1 MDRVHDLSAPLK
13 RLLPTLLL
21 ALPACASVPDGPVL
35 VVQTSGGEEVGASTS
50 HGVVFAGRTA
60 SKGVARVLVFF
71 GDGPS
76 VETGEIEEAG
86 SGLFTIPVEI
96 AVPTAEISV
105 EPLAPGETLHLAGR
119 SDGVT
124 WRGKGRVAA
133 SGGAG
138 GIETSEGIPP
148 EGALAFRREEG
159 RWRLSGIVAPAEP
172 GPATIL
178 GPEALWR
185 ILLRPRPLG
194 PPPHPPKRPDVR

>member
-1 MDRVHDLSAPLK
+1 MRILRTL
-13 RLLPTLLL
+13 LLL

-35 VVQTSGGEEVGASTS
+35 VVQTSGGEEIGASTN
-50 HGVVFAGRTA
+50 HGVIFAGRTA

-86 SGLFTIPVEI
+86 PGLFTVPVELL
-96 AVPTAEISV
+96 VPTAEISV
-105 EPLAPGETLHLAGR
+105 EPLAPGETVHLAGR
-119 SDGVT
+119 RDGVT

-133 SGGAG
+133 SGGVG
-138 GIETSEGIPP
+138 GIEASGGIPP
-148 EGALAFRREEG
+148 EGALAFRKEEG
-159 RWRLSGIVAPAEP
+159 QWRLSGFVAPAES
-172 GPATIL
+172 GPAAIL

-194 PPPHPPKRPDVR
+194 PAPNPPKRPDVR

>member
-1 MDRVHDLSAPLK
+1 MN

-21 ALPACASVPDGPVL
+21 ALPACASLPEGPVV
-35 VVQTSGGEEVGASTS
+35 VVQTSGGEEIGASTN

-86 SGLFTIPVEI
+86 PGLFTVSLEI
-96 AVPTAEISV
+96 RVPTAEISV
-105 EPLAPGETLHLAGR
+105 ESLSPGETVRLAGR
-119 SDGVT
+119 RDGVPWT
-124 WRGKGRVAA
+124 STGRVAA
-133 SGGAG
+133 AGGAG
-138 GIETSEGIPP
+138 GIETSGGIPR

-159 RWRLSGIVAPAEP
+159 HWRLSGIVFPADS

-185 ILLRPRPLG
+185 VLLRPQPLG
-194 PPPHPPKRPDVR
+194 PAPNVPKRPDVR